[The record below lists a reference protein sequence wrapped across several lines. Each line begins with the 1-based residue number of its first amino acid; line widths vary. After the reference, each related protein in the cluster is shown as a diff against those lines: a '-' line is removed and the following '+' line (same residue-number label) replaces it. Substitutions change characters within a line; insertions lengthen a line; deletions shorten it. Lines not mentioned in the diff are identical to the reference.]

1 MKKITNF
8 YVYVYLLIIEKKKYK
23 ELELNKLEFHITRNS
38 SMGSSST
45 IEEEKRA
52 IRSSFVFT
60 KNSSL
65 VSSSIVLHGTQVYQA
80 WVPYGIFSIKNP
92 HQHKFFFMKFKCLK
106 LNLQGKLEFQKVV
119 FYYLFC
125 KQWYVAN
132 NFRDKWQ
139 MANLAPQWFILVI
152 FISFRKIYLFYFI
165 GNAYCFGLYL
175 KFI

>member
-38 SMGSSST
+38 RMGSSST

-52 IRSSFVFT
+52 IHSSFVFT

-92 HQHKFFFMKFKCLK
+92 HQHKFFFYEIQVFKTQFTGQTWVSKSGIL
-106 LNLQGKLEFQKVV
+106 LLILQTVV
-119 FYYLFC
+119 C
-125 KQWYVAN
+125 
-132 NFRDKWQ
+132 
-139 MANLAPQWFILVI
+139 
-152 FISFRKIYLFYFI
+152 
-165 GNAYCFGLYL
+165 C
-175 KFI
+175 